1 MDDRSRDRLRA
12 QGVKEPK
19 INQMAERGQWLAPQQ
34 GEPEFEE
41 AFMALKKRVGAGW
54 DSDFMLM
61 FQNGRGYAFKS
72 IKNRDY
78 IYVS

>member
-12 QGVKEPK
+12 QGVTDKDF
-19 INQMAERGQWLAPQQ
+19 RTGQWLAPQQ

-41 AFMALKKRVGAGW
+41 AFMALKKRVGDGW
-54 DSDFMLM
+54 DTDFMLM
-61 FQNGRGYAFKS
+61 FRDGRGYAFKS